1 MLNDLFSFNY
11 GKDFAI
17 GFTQLNFWVFFLI
30 AMIGLSLT
38 EKRSMMKP
46 IFFTVMGLFFYF
58 KTSGASV
65 IILAF
70 SIVLN
75 YFSGNWI
82 FKAESEK
89 RKKILMI
96 SSVVLNILILAY
108 FKYAFFFTESFN
120 AMFHTDIKALN
131 YFAQWTSGFTGK
143 GSLVD
148 KIIVPAGVSF
158 FTFQSISYIV
168 DIYRKEIQPVKNFFE
183 YSFFLTFFP
192 HILMGPIARAKD
204 FIPQISRNYY
214 LEKDDFSWSVIQIVK
229 GLIKKLVLADY
240 IANHFVDKVVDTPEA
255 YPGFLGIIAMWAYSL
270 QIYGDFSGYTDI
282 ATGISRLM
290 GFRLFQNFDSPY
302 KAVNVADFWRRWHR
316 SLGAW
321 LRNYLYIP
329 LGGNK
334 TGGWGTYIM
343 SFIIFIFLIFITQ
356 WYALI
361 FIYIGITAFYL
372 LGVLIVPTFTKKYI
386 HRDLNLLIT
395 MVVGGL
401 WHGPSV
407 NFVIWGTMNGLALIL
422 YNHWKKISPYE
433 TNNWTITHFWKI
445 FITFNFITFTRIW
458 FIMQEDADP
467 YLFLS
472 HIWNHFEFSI
482 PTFLKVISTYQV
494 VFIIM
499 LCGYTI
505 HWLPKKIKNWWED
518 QFGKMPMYA
527 QAISVAI
534 IILLIYQA
542 VSDESRGFV
551 YFSY

>member
-38 EKRSMMKP
+38 EKRSIMKP

-82 FKAESEK
+82 FKAESGK
-89 RKKILMI
+89 RKKVLMI
-96 SSVVLNILILAY
+96 ASVVLNILILGY

-120 AMFHTDIKALN
+120 AMFHTDIKAWN
-131 YFAQWTSGFTGK
+131 YFAEWTSGFTGK

-158 FTFQSISYIV
+158 FTFQSISYII
-168 DIYRKEIQPVKNFFE
+168 DIYRKEIEPVKNFFE

-204 FIPQISRNYY
+204 FIPQIRRNYY

-229 GLIKKLVLADY
+229 GLMKKLVLADY
-240 IANHFVDKVVDTPEA
+240 IANHFVDKIVDTPEA

-302 KAVNVADFWRRWHR
+302 KAINVADFWRRWHR

-343 SFIIFIFLIFITQ
+343 TFIIFIFLIFITQ

-407 NFVIWGTMNGLALIL
+407 NFVIWGTMNGVALIL

-433 TNNWTITHFWKI
+433 TNTWAITHLWKI

-472 HIWNHFEFSI
+472 HIWNHFDFSI
-482 PTFLKVISTYQV
+482 ATLLKVILTYQA

-499 LCGYTI
+499 VCGYVA
-505 HWLPKKIKNWWED
+505 HWLPKKVKNWWED
-518 QFGKMPMYA
+518 QFGKLPMYA
-527 QAISVAI
+527 QAVSVAI
-534 IILLIYQA
+534 IIILIYQA